1 MNRSAWVAL
10 LLTGI
15 LVASLALTIL
25 AISKKSASPEEKQEA
40 LASLFGSWPPTKGNI
55 VLIVGFFGGV
65 ILLGWWAS
73 R

>member
-1 MNRSAWVAL
+1 M
-10 LLTGI
+10 
-15 LVASLALTIL
+15 
-25 AISKKSASPEEKQEA
+25 SKKSASPEEKQEA
-40 LASLFGSWPPTKGNI
+40 LAALFGSWPPTKGNI